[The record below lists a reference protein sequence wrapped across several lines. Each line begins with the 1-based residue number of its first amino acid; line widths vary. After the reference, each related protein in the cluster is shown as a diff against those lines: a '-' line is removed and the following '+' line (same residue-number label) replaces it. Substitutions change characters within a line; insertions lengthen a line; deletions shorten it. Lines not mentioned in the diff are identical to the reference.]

1 MGSLRSLPSRRF
13 ATNAIQGV
21 AQNRYSRDINET
33 LGQLAVDLI
42 AAFANA
48 KTRTQRE
55 AIEDAIE
62 LHDRMMDRLHEA
74 GVSS

>member
-1 MGSLRSLPSRRF
+1 MKTTDVLHFGPLEIVIKSNPKKID
-13 ATNAIQGV
+13 T
-21 AQNRYSRDINET
+21 T

-42 AAFANA
+42 AALDNA

-55 AIEDAIE
+55 AIQDAIE
-62 LHDRMMDRLHEA
+62 LLDQTMDRLHGA

>member
-1 MGSLRSLPSRRF
+1 MTSLRSLPSRRF
-13 ATNAIQGV
+13 ATNAIQGIS
-21 AQNRYSRDINET
+21 QNRYSRDINET

-42 AAFANA
+42 AALDNA

-55 AIEDAIE
+55 AIQDAIE
-62 LHDRMMDRLHEA
+62 LLDEMMDRLHDA